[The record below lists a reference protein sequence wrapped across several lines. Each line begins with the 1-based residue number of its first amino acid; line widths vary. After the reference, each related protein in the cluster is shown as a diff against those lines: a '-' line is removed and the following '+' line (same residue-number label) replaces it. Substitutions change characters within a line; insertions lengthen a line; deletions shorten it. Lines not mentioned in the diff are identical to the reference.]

1 MIPYARQDINK
12 EDIDAVKKVLKSDWL
27 TQGPMVER
35 FEKAI
40 NNYTN
45 SRYAVAV
52 SSATGALH
60 ISCLALGVGPGDW
73 VWTSPNTFVSSANC
87 ILYCGA
93 KVDFVDIDPKTY
105 NISISRLEAKLKE
118 AKKKD
123 KLPKVLI
130 PVHFGGLAAN
140 LSEIKSICKEN
151 NLHLVEDAAHAS
163 GSIYKKKKIGVHG
176 DMVCFSFHPVKNLAM
191 PTGGLIAINTK
202 NHKKVSVDLKEKR
215 WCGISNRKGTKYDVK
230 NVGWNYYMNEFSAA
244 IGIEQLKK
252 LNRSNK
258 ARQTI
263 AKKYSNKINL
273 EHKMPFA
280 QGCSYHLYWIRVK
293 NRNSFRK
300 KMNDLGIET
309 GVHYQ
314 PIHTFSMYR
323 QKNHLPVTDEVG
335 KEIVSIPI
343 HPNLSNT
350 DISKIISSINKYA

>member
-27 TQGPMVER
+27 TQGPMVQR

-130 PVHFGGLAAN
+130 PVHFGGQPCEMIEIHK
-140 LSEIKSICKEN
+140 LSK
-151 NLHLVEDAAHAS
+151 
-163 GSIYKKKKIGVHG
+163 
-176 DMVCFSFHPVKNLAM
+176 
-191 PTGGLIAINTK
+191 
-202 NHKKVSVDLKEKR
+202 
-215 WCGISNRKGTKYDVK
+215 
-230 NVGWNYYMNEFSAA
+230 
-244 IGIEQLKK
+244 
-252 LNRSNK
+252 
-258 ARQTI
+258 
-263 AKKYSNKINL
+263 
-273 EHKMPFA
+273 
-280 QGCSYHLYWIRVK
+280 
-293 NRNSFRK
+293 
-300 KMNDLGIET
+300 
-309 GVHYQ
+309 
-314 PIHTFSMYR
+314 
-323 QKNHLPVTDEVG
+323 
-335 KEIVSIPI
+335 
-343 HPNLSNT
+343 
-350 DISKIISSINKYA
+350 